1 MKEKQN
7 PYRKTASVK
16 KPINKKASGKNSVTV
31 KRMLAGKETKINL
44 FAEISKIK
52 NKLIALCIRL
62 YKADKENHRLV
73 SMILWEVTERGK
85 GVRGK

>member
-7 PYRKTASVK
+7 PRGKTASGK
-16 KPINKKASGKNSVTV
+16 NIANKKASGKKSVTT
-31 KRMLAGKETKINL
+31 KSAGKEIRINYV
-44 FAEISKIK
+44 AEITKIK

-62 YKADKENHRLV
+62 YKADKENQRLIC
-73 SMILWEVTERGK
+73 MILFGVPERGK